1 LRKKRDGNT
10 ALTVTAIKKPEI
22 TPTDRFSLTL
32 CLAIIAHG
40 IVILGVTFKPEDL
53 QQPRYETMEII
64 LVQQESEP
72 VEDAKFLAQANLEG
86 GGDSVDPA
94 SPSTPIPA
102 PFPDPEPEVTSSSQ
116 PEPQPPIET
125 APPVQESVEPTVEPE
140 PVEAVAEIAVESEQA
155 TAVTETVEETKEDP
169 EPVEEKVTESVE
181 KTEVAER
188 EPMPEQPETPPMP
201 SAAALLAN
209 SFEIAALSAE
219 IRRKLEAKADR
230 PRRKFLSAST
240 REFNYAAYM
249 EAWRAKVERVGNLN
263 YPDEARR
270 NRLSGSLVLDVALNA
285 DGSVNQITIRRS
297 SGSKILDD
305 AAVRI
310 VELSSPFA
318 PFPDHIKKETDILHI
333 TRTWQFLNNSFM
345 RN

>member
-1 LRKKRDGNT
+1 M
-10 ALTVTAIKKPEI
+10 TVTALKKPEI
-22 TPTDRFSLTL
+22 TPSDRFSLTL

-40 IVILGVTFKPEDL
+40 IIILGITFKPEDIL
-53 QQPRYETMEII
+53 QPRYETMEII

-86 GGDSVDPA
+86 GGDSIDPA
-94 SPSTPIPA
+94 SPSTPAPA
-102 PFPDPEPEVTSSSQ
+102 PFPDTEPEITASAQ
-116 PEPQPPIET
+116 PEPQPPAET
-125 APPVQESVEPTVEPE
+125 APPIQETIEPAVQPE
-140 PVEAVAEIAVESEQA
+140 PVEAVAVIAVESELA
-155 TAVTETVEETKEDP
+155 TAVTETVEETKEEP
-169 EPVEEKVTESVE
+169 QPVEEKVAENTE
-181 KTEVAER
+181 KQEVAER
-188 EPMPEQPETPPMP
+188 EPMPEQPVTPPMP

-240 REFNYAAYM
+240 KEFNYAAYM

-263 YPDEARR
+263 YPDDARK

-285 DGSVNQITIRRS
+285 DGSVDQITIRRS

-318 PFPDHIKKETDILHI
+318 PFPDHIKQETDILHI
-333 TRTWQFLNNSFM
+333 TRTWQFLNNSFL
-345 RN
+345 RQ

>member
-1 LRKKRDGNT
+1 
-10 ALTVTAIKKPEI
+10 LTVTPLKKPEI
-22 TPTDRFSLTL
+22 TPADRFSLTL

-40 IVILGVTFKPEDL
+40 ILILGVTFKPEDIL
-53 QQPRYETMEII
+53 QPRYETMEII

-72 VEDAKFLAQANLEG
+72 VEDARILAQANLKG

-94 SPSTPIPA
+94 SPSTPVPA
-102 PFPDPEPEVTSSSQ
+102 PFPDTEPEMTSASQ
-116 PEPQPPIET
+116 PEPQPPVET
-125 APPVQESVEPTVEPE
+125 SPPVQETAE
-140 PVEAVAEIAVESEQA
+140 PVVEAAPEEAVAEIAVDSDQA
-155 TAVTETVEETKEDP
+155 TAVTETVEEPEKQP
-169 EPVEEKVTESVE
+169 EPAEKVETQTPE

-188 EPMPEQPETPPMP
+188 EPMPEQPVTPPTP

-263 YPDEARR
+263 YPDEARK

-310 VELSSPFA
+310 VELASPFA

-333 TRTWQFLNNSFM
+333 TRTWQFLNNSFV
-345 RN
+345 RR